1 MSIYRRENVERKRGH
16 YVFHLG
22 KVRCRHL
29 ALAKQVLTGEVAGHK
44 LKNGK
49 AQGMSVSFL
58 ETLLLVDHLQVCHLR
73 GYGSNPSGVQASSSG
88 QRHET
93 QGPGTASTIL
103 EADS

>member
-1 MSIYRRENVERKRGH
+1 MSIYGREHVERKRDH
-16 YVFHLG
+16 YVSHLG

-29 ALAKQVLTGEVAGHK
+29 ALGSSVLTGEVSGNK

-58 ETLLLVDHLQVCHLR
+58 KTLLLGDHLQVCHLR
-73 GYGSNPSGVQASSSG
+73 GYGSNPSGVQASSLG

-93 QGPGTASTIL
+93 QGPGTASPVL